1 MKSGRAVCFA
11 PRPTRE
17 GSINMTI
24 DDASR
29 QPTSAQGS
37 LLVRY
42 PLTSFFVMAFA
53 FSWIVWSPWVLSEDG
68 AGLLPFQLPDWT
80 INFLLLPAGI
90 LLGPTLSGFIMTGIT
105 EGREGIRRLLHRI
118 VLWRVGFRWY
128 LFALIGIPLV
138 MALGTLILPEG
149 LSSLLGLGPWYVL
162 SYVSSFVLVT
172 ILGGPLFE
180 EPGWRGFALPRL
192 QPLHGPL
199 VGTIILGILWALWHL
214 PEFLVPS
221 WAESSGGSGF
231 LDIIKFIVIAITFA
245 IVTTWI
251 FNNTKG
257 SVFMAILVHA
267 SIDTFSLP
275 MGALFS
281 PSEVANSIL
290 VSFGALALV
299 LIASTR
305 GRLGYQHYRQEEEEP
320 DTAPELG

>member
-29 QPTSAQGS
+29 QPTSPQGS

-68 AGLLPFQLPDWT
+68 VGLLQFQLPGWS
-80 INFLLLPAGI
+80 IGFVVAPGAI
-90 LLGPTLSGFIMTGIT
+90 LLGPCLSGFVMTGVT

-118 VLWRVGFRWY
+118 VLWRVGLRWY
-128 LFALIGIPLV
+128 LFNLIGIPAV
-138 MALGTLILPEG
+138 MALGMIILPG
-149 LSSLLGLGPWYVL
+149 GPALLLTLGPGYVL
-162 SYVSSFVLVT
+162 SYPVSFVLIIIV
-172 ILGGPLFE
+172 GGPLLE

-199 VGTIILGILWALWHL
+199 GGTVILGLLWGLWHL
-214 PEFLVPS
+214 PEFLVPT
-221 WAESSGGSGF
+221 WAASSGGSGF
-231 LDIIKFIVIAITFA
+231 LAIGRFIIIAITFA
-245 IVTTWI
+245 IVTTWV

-257 SVFMAILVHA
+257 SVF
-267 SIDTFSLP
+267 
-275 MGALFS
+275 
-281 PSEVANSIL
+281 
-290 VSFGALALV
+290 
-299 LIASTR
+299 
-305 GRLGYQHYRQEEEEP
+305 
-320 DTAPELG
+320 

>member
-1 MKSGRAVCFA
+1 VTS
-11 PRPTRE
+11 
-17 GSINMTI
+17 
-24 DDASR
+24 DDATV
-29 QPTSAQGS
+29 QPTSPQGG
-37 LLVRY
+37 LLARH
-42 PLTSFFVMAFA
+42 PLISFFGMAFA
-53 FSWIVWSPWVLSEDG
+53 FSWLVWSPWVLSEDG
-68 AGLLPFQLPDWT
+68 AGLLPFKLSDVSDAASG
-80 INFLLLPAGI
+80 LLNAAAI

-105 EGREGIRRLLHRI
+105 EGRAGIRRLLRRI
-118 VLWRVGFRWY
+118 VLWRVGLRWY
-128 LFALIGIPLV
+128 LVALIGVPVV
-138 MALGTLILPEG
+138 MGLGTLILPGG
-149 LSSLLGLGPWYVL
+149 LASVLALGPGYVP
-162 SYVSSFVLVT
+162 SYLGSFVLVT

-199 VGTIILGILWALWHL
+199 VGTLILGLLWALWHL

-281 PSEVANSIL
+281 PSDVANSIL

-320 DTAPELG
+320 DTATAQT